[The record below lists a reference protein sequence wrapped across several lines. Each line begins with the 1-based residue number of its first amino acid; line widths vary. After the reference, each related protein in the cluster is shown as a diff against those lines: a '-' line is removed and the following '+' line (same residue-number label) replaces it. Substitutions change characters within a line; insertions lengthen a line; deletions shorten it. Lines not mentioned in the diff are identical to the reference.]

1 MPNLVV
7 IQYYFSIEKKKKKA
21 ILMYVLEQM
30 FDIFRNTLDLPAKS
44 LHE

>member
-7 IQYYFSIEKKKKKA
+7 IQYYFSIAKKA

-30 FDIFRNTLDLPAKS
+30 FDIFRNTLDLHAKS